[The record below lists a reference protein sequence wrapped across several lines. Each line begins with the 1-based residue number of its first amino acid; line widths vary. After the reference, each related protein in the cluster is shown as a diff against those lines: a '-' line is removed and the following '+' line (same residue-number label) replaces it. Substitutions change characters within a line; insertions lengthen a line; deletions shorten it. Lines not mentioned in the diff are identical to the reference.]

1 MAQHHRRNGA
11 AEGSDGMDPAELRAE
26 TSLEIVGQEIV
37 PLVVSPGEFL
47 SAAGAISQTQPA
59 RTELALAASQS
70 SLMRPMA
77 SDAGRS
83 QANGM
88 EGQLPIG
95 SGKSSFE
102 HWDCYPGIG
111 AIGTNWTTS

>member
-26 TSLEIVGQEIV
+26 TSLEIVGQEIA
-37 PLVVSPGEFL
+37 PLVSPGEFL

-59 RTELALAASQS
+59 RTELAASQS
-70 SLMRPMA
+70 PLTRPMA